1 MSVGAFSESISL
13 LMNRSNQYCSKICKS
28 GLGVSSEFMGDA
40 VKHSLEKTIELTKAN
55 SGHILLVERVGNDAI
70 GRVRVICS
78 QGVSE
83 SFHKLFDS
91 FATWDTGLVPTGQR
105 IVVND
110 IANHAPANGCLIH
123 SAMEISGIRGYQS
136 TPIFGGTGQLLGA
149 ISTHYRQPITPQ
161 DVQPGWLDMVAQQL
175 SVVIE
180 RLYEI
185 NNSLRK
191 QAQFEKLIDHLQESV
206 IQLDANGAILEIN
219 SVALVT
225 LGYTHEEIFKKNI
238 TDLFPDLKSEIGSI
252 PWSVFYGVL
261 KGVSSQNNIYARAIK
276 KDGDAVAMQV
286 TFLQGDNDNCYYLLM
301 KSKPLDLKQETQLR
315 VPPPD
320 EFGTMNRLS
329 KIPDS
334 QQQQSER
341 LAAIG
346 ALAAGLGHD
355 LNNIFLPI
363 RAHINAVSSFDG
375 DGNPNARMAHFSEI
389 NKGLDYLQDLADG
402 LHSLTNDPLRDLQG
416 NHLIDLEKWWVQSRA
431 LLTCTLSP
439 NVSLEAHFNSDIPMV
454 SIGNSALT
462 QAMLNC
468 LVNAG
473 EAICERGPE
482 HKGVIRLEGKL
493 SGNGQ
498 IVCLEVSDNGVGMTP
513 ETRRRALDIF
523 FTTKNRGIGSGLG
536 LSMVHRLMTEFGGSV
551 GVASER
557 GIGTTIT
564 LNLPIV
570 ARQSKALDL
579 TVAVALSNKRASGFI
594 QGALLGRGIQK
605 VVLDSPLDVPIWV
618 IHPKQVALASAREW
632 RMANPEGLLFLVGN
646 PLRTEIKDW
655 KSLSPIQ
662 FEAAEDFEQLV
673 TVTDEIY
680 NRIYRR

>member
-1 MSVGAFSESISL
+1 MQAGVLESAISF
-13 LMNRSNQYCSKICKS
+13 LMNRSNQFCSTNFKS
-28 GLGVSSEFMGDA
+28 SCSASSEFIGEA
-40 VKHSLEKTIELTKAN
+40 VKPSLEKTIEITNAN
-55 SGHILLVERVGNDAI
+55 SGHVLLVEPNNNHVMGK
-70 GRVRVICS
+70 VRVICS
-78 QGVSE
+78 QGVPE
-83 SFHKLFDS
+83 SFHELFDS
-91 FATWDTGLVPTGQR
+91 FATWDTGLVPTDKG

-110 IANHAPANGCLIH
+110 ISNHAPANGCLIH
-123 SAMEISGIRGYQS
+123 SAMEIAGIRGYQS
-136 TPIFGGTGQLLGA
+136 TPIHSSSGHLLGA
-149 ISTHYRQPITPQ
+149 ISTHYRKPITPQ
-161 DVQPGWLDMVAQQL
+161 DVQPSWLNMVAQQL
-175 SVVIE
+175 SFLIE
-180 RLYEI
+180 RLYQI
-185 NNSLRK
+185 NNGIRK
-191 QAQFEKLIDHLQESV
+191 QSQLQKVIDHLQESV
-206 IQLDANGAILEIN
+206 IKVDANGAILEIN

-225 LGYTHEEIFKKNI
+225 LGYTQEEILTKKI
-238 TDLFPDLKSEIGSI
+238 TDLFPDLKSKNEIILWPVCLGLESKE
-252 PWSVFYGVL
+252 SR
-261 KGVSSQNNIYARAIK
+261 KNNIDIQAVT
-276 KDGDAVAMQV
+276 KDGQIMSMLA
-286 TFLQGDNDNCYYLLM
+286 TFLPDDYDQCFYIIL
-301 KSKPLDLKQETQLR
+301 KPKNFFEHETPLR
-315 VPPPD
+315 VQPPD

-329 KIPDS
+329 KITES

-363 RAHINAVSSFDG
+363 RAHVNAVSSFDG
-375 DGNPNARMAHFSEI
+375 DGSSQAHLAHLSEI

-402 LHSLTNDPLRDLQG
+402 LHALSSDPFKDHRD
-416 NHLIDLEKWWVQSRA
+416 NHLIDLEKWWAQSRA

-439 NVSLEAHFNSDIPMV
+439 NISLEAHFNSDIPMV

-462 QAMLNC
+462 QTMLNC
-468 LVNAG
+468 FVNAG

-482 HKGVIRLEGKL
+482 HKGVIRLDGKL

-498 IVCLEVSDNGVGMTP
+498 HVCLELSDNGVGMTQ

-523 FTTKNRGIGSGLG
+523 YTTKNRGIGSGLG

-551 GVASER
+551 GIASER

-570 ARQSKALDL
+570 ARQSTALDL
-579 TVAVALSNKRASGFI
+579 TVAVALTNKRSSGFI

-605 VVLDSPLDVPIWV
+605 VVLDSPIDVPIWV
-618 IHPKQVALASAREW
+618 IHPKQVALANAREW
-632 RMANPEGLLFLVGN
+632 RVVNPQGLLFLVGK
-646 PLRTEIKDW
+646 PFRTEIKDW

-662 FEAAEDFEQLV
+662 IDAAEDFEQLV